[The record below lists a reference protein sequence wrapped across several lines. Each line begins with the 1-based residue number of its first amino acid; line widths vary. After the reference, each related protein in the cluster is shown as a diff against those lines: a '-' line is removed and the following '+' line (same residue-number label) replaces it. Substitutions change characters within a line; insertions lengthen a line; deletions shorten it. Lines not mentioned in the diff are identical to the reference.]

1 MSADGSV
8 TLAWAG
14 EERKFRLAIGQL
26 RELQENVN
34 RWRVNIGAAPIGPSS
49 LLRLLMGG
57 DAWPD
62 EVREI
67 VRLGLIGGGEVGIAL
82 VPGLIKRYVDD
93 RPLVESTQVAQ
104 AVLLSAM
111 VGVPDDPVGKKPKR
125 RRKTQATSSASP
137 ASTEP
142 GCAIGFAPDQIDR
155 MSLWQFAACVDG
167 FNRAN
172 GAESEPDAMNPS
184 EFDDL
189 LARNQK
195 FMTVH

>member
-34 RWRVNIGAAPIGPSS
+34 RWRVNIGAVPIGPSS

-67 VRLGLIGGGEVGIAL
+67 VRLGLIGGGEVSIAL

-125 RRKTQATSSASP
+125 RRKTRATSSASP
-137 ASTEP
+137 ASTEQD
-142 GCAIGFAPDQIDR
+142 AQSD
-155 MSLWQFAACVDG
+155 SLQTRSTACPSGSSLPVSTG
-167 FNRAN
+167 ST
-172 GAESEPDAMNPS
+172 GPMAESPNPT
-184 EFDDL
+184 
-189 LARNQK
+189 Q
-195 FMTVH
+195 